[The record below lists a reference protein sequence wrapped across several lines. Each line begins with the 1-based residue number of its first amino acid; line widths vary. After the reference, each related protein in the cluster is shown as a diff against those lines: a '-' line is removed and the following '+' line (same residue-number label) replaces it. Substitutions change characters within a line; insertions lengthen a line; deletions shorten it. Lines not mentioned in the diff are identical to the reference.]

1 MSQIEND
8 DDIEAE
14 EIPDGQ
20 GGLIQD
26 LYPQIASS
34 IQRAAK
40 LSSAWVS
47 REEIIYELLLESDTR
62 NRLEIERSKTGM
74 SLKKY
79 AGNIVDWWSSDFT
92 KKTPEFMHLFSKFA
106 REKIDKKWAYWD
118 VSLGSPPRIRK
129 VWIRSQPGQRRSE
142 FESEIQNNTYWN
154 LWPTKMQPYNDIEI
168 GDFVVTA
175 WNEEYFGKKGKMLS
189 WVSEIKQISK
199 SKYESIDDAFSILT
213 RDLENNSDRLTR
225 KEFISHPYTQGATES
240 GYVLAYVLTPKFL
253 LDQPRPDD
261 LDLARNGWKEWS
273 ETALHGLRF
282 EGINVPAPRVWQV
295 NNNQE
300 AEWETA
306 SGLLFAPTR
315 GPNGEKRVGYDNLKE
330 AKCNDIVYSMAGGY
344 IRARGTVID
353 PPRVLELGQESG
365 GRTGPGYELRVDF
378 QRLRL
383 PFRPKEYFDEI
394 KEMMNPDMTQLTV
407 NGDAR
412 QPTYFA
418 EIARS
423 HGDVYDDIIR
433 RTTTTVGANRH
444 VLFRLSGKQGAGAA
458 TIDGYRKV
466 LAATGKVAL
475 IKIGAPIAENTAQ
488 FYDRL
493 LRIGKQVSVFL
504 LSGSDE
510 KSLFEANLV
519 QISNDPLSVVSD
531 LIPDFHSEHI
541 EEGRTCFVLDKIE
554 SKNLFDQLDDLLV
567 LDKDPVPPISES
579 LKGQQSVMNVLKIST
594 ESLQPVKSGWS
605 KRIRELAH
613 ELTWQEGKVSEL
625 LEGLEQRRH
634 QIILT
639 GPPGTGK
646 TFCAEKIAEDLL
658 KASNIE
664 DDPASR
670 LHVVQFHP
678 TYSYQEFIEGL
689 QPEPVDTSFKFK
701 WVDGV
706 LKKIVTTMKDLS
718 RDGKS
723 TRQVLIIDEINRANV
738 PSVLGELMYLLE
750 YRDKN
755 MTLGSGEKFSLPKE
769 LIIIG
774 TMNSADRSIR
784 GLDLALRRRFDFFE
798 VDPDGN
804 ILLKFY
810 GFEGK
815 GKLTG
820 MTIEQLVGGFNR
832 LNMQIKSDSLTADL
846 MIGHS
851 YFMEK
856 EMNWQVLDRVWR
868 QQLKPLIREY
878 FLGSPDIT
886 EKYSIEKFWVA

>member
-1 MSQIEND
+1 MSQIENE
-8 DDIEAE
+8 DDIEVE
-14 EIPDGQ
+14 EIPDGE
-20 GGLIQD
+20 GDLIQV
-26 LYPQIASS
+26 LYPQIASL
-34 IQRAAK
+34 IQRTAK
-40 LSSAWVS
+40 LSSAWVL
-47 REEIIYELLLESDTR
+47 REEIINELLLETDTR
-62 NRLEIERSKTGM
+62 NRLEIAQSKTDM
-74 SLKKY
+74 PLKKY
-79 AGNIVDWWSSDFT
+79 VGNLVDWWSSDFT
-92 KKTPEFMHLFSKFA
+92 KKTPKFEYLFSKFI

-129 VWIRSQPGQRRSE
+129 VWIRNASGQKRAE
-142 FESEIQNNTYWN
+142 FESEIRESTYWN

-168 GDFVVTA
+168 GDLVVSA
-175 WNEEYFGKKGKMLS
+175 WNEKNFKKRGKLLS
-189 WVSEIKQISK
+189 WVSEVNQVVK

-213 RDLENNSDRLTR
+213 RDLVDKPVGLTR
-225 KEFISHPYTQGATES
+225 KEFINHPYTQEAPES
-240 GYVLAYVLTPKFL
+240 GYFLAYALTPKFL
-253 LDQPRPDD
+253 LDQSRPVD
-261 LDLARNGWKEWS
+261 LDLARNGWREWS
-273 ETALHGLRF
+273 ETAMHGLRF
-282 EGINVPAPRVWQV
+282 ANLNAPAPRVWQV
-295 NNNQE
+295 NNNKE

-315 GPNGEKRVGYDNLKE
+315 GPNGEKRVGYENLKE
-330 AKCNDIVYSMAGGY
+330 AKCNDIVYSMSGGCV
-344 IRARGTVID
+344 RAKGTVIE
-353 PPRVLELGQESG
+353 PTRVLKPGQESG
-365 GRTGPGYELRVDF
+365 GRTGPGYELRVSF
-378 QRLRL
+378 QRLRS

-394 KEMMNPDMTQLTV
+394 EEMMNPNMTQLTV

-423 HGDVYDDIIR
+423 HGDVYDDIIQ
-433 RTTTTVGANRH
+433 RTTTMVGADRH
-444 VLFRLSGKQGAGAA
+444 ILVRLSDNQGAGAA

-475 IKIGAPIAENTAQ
+475 IKIGSSIAEKTTE
-488 FYDRL
+488 FYERL
-493 LRIGKQVSVFL
+493 LRNGKQVSVFI

-510 KSLFEANLV
+510 KLLFEANLV
-519 QISNDPLSVVSD
+519 QITNDPLRIASD

-541 EEGRTCFVLDKIE
+541 EKGRTCFVLDKID

-567 LDKDPVPPISES
+567 LDKDPVPPMSES

-594 ESLQPVKSGWS
+594 ESSQPVKSDWS

-613 ELTWQEGKVSEL
+613 ELTWQEDKVSEL
-625 LEGLEQRRH
+625 LEGLEKRRH

-664 DDPASR
+664 DDAVSR
-670 LHVVQFHP
+670 VHVVQFHP

-689 QPEPVDTSFKFK
+689 QPEPIGTSFKFK

-706 LKKIVTTMKDLS
+706 LKRIVTNMNGS
-718 RDGKS
+718 RGDGKS

-750 YRDKN
+750 YRDKE

-798 VDPDGN
+798 VAPDGN
-804 ILLKFY
+804 ILQKFF
-810 GFEGK
+810 GFDGK

-820 MTIEQLVGGFNR
+820 MTIEQLVDGFDR
-832 LNMQIKSDSLTADL
+832 LNQQIKSDSLTEDL

-856 EMNWQVLDRVWR
+856 EMNWQVLNRVWR

-886 EKYSIEKFWVA
+886 DKYSIEKFWVT